1 MNELHGLTSIETFAV
16 LNANV
21 NAAQCVSK
29 LLTRN
34 AIGHPQCYDQ
44 REEHLAFEFCHKI
57 TTTFGY
63 KAFEVGNKRFDVD
76 FFC

>member
-1 MNELHGLTSIETFAV
+1 MVKELHGLRVERYTV
-16 LNANV
+16 RNANV
-21 NAAQCVSK
+21 NAVQCVSK

-34 AIGHPQCYDQ
+34 AIGHPQCYKQ
-44 REEHLAFEFCHKI
+44 REEHLAFEFCSKI

-63 KAFEVGNKRFDVD
+63 KAFEVGNRRFYVG